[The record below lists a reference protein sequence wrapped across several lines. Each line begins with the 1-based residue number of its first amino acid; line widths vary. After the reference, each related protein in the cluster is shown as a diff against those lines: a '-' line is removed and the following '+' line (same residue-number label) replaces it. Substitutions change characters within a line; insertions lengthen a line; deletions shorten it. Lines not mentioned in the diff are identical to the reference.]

1 MLRSSTTLCALL
13 ASGKK
18 KIRVFGDKESA
29 LSARAPEDEFF
40 SELDYPPG
48 FQKFDNSPWQALH
61 LSDKNRPAI
70 VVTGAG
76 TKAQL
81 AMKKAS
87 RLLAGCFAN
96 FDLITSYLQ
105 EIGGEV
111 LVVPAALFNDYHV
124 EDHLCAEAITLAAQG
139 QKGAAQ
145 EAIRKFMLTERPPEF
160 LELRKENGKN
170 DMALGLDLNALPVI
184 PEIKLK
190 NGWGEVSDALKN

>member
-18 KIRVFGDKESA
+18 RIRVFGDKESA
-29 LSARAPEDEFF
+29 LAARGPEDEFF

-48 FQKFDNSPWQALH
+48 FKKFDNSPWQALYI
-61 LSDKNRPAI
+61 SDKNRPAI

-96 FDLITSYLQ
+96 FDLVTSYLQ
-105 EIGGEV
+105 QLGGEV

-145 EAIRKFMLTERPPEF
+145 EAIRKFMLTERPAEF
-160 LELRKENGKN
+160 LGLRKENGKN
-170 DMALGLDLNALPVI
+170 DMALGLDLNALPVL
-184 PEIKLK
+184 PEIKLQ
-190 NGWGEVSDALKN
+190 NGWGEVSDALKK

>member
-18 KIRVFGDKESA
+18 RIRVFGDKESA
-29 LSARAPEDEFF
+29 LAARGPEDEFF

-48 FQKFDNSPWQALH
+48 FKKFDNSPWQALYI
-61 LSDKNRPAI
+61 SDKNRPAI

-96 FDLITSYLQ
+96 FDLVTSYLLQ
-105 EIGGEV
+105 LGGEV

-145 EAIRKFMLTERPPEF
+145 EAIRKFMLTERPAEF
-160 LELRKENGKN
+160 LGLRKENGKN
-170 DMALGLDLNALPVI
+170 DMALGLDLNALPVL
-184 PEIKLK
+184 PEIKLQ
-190 NGWGEVSDALKN
+190 NGWGEVSDALKK